1 MPASSNHQTPP
12 KPKPSGQHWSELT
25 ATLSA
30 RKAEAIDDWMDCQ
43 LAEMEARLAIFV
55 TPNSLRKSLQR

>member
-12 KPKPSGQHWSELT
+12 KPTPSGHHWSELT
-25 ATLSA
+25 ATLSCQ
-30 RKAEAIDDWMDCQ
+30 KAEAIEDWMDCQ
-43 LAEMEARLAIFV
+43 LADLEARLSAYV